1 MYEKIGVAVLVILMV
16 AILAFS
22 IPEFIKYC
30 KESKKKEEEEKEIRK
45 RTLVKLK
52 KEEEEGKDKERDEA
66 ERH

>member
-1 MYEKIGVAVLVILMV
+1 MSEKVGVAVLVILMV

-30 KESKKKEEEEKEIRK
+30 KESKKKEEEQKEIRE
-45 RTLVKLK
+45 RTLEKLK
-52 KEEEEGKDKERDEA
+52 KEEEEGKVKERDEA

>member
-1 MYEKIGVAVLVILMV
+1 MYEKIGVAVLVIIMV

-45 RTLVKLK
+45 RTLEKLK
-52 KEEEEGKDKERDEA
+52 KEEEEGKDKEDGDPDQ
-66 ERH
+66 

>member
-45 RTLVKLK
+45 RTLEKLK
-52 KEEEEGKDKERDEA
+52 KEEEEGKDKEDGDPDQ
-66 ERH
+66 

>member
-45 RTLVKLK
+45 RTL
-52 KEEEEGKDKERDEA
+52 
-66 ERH
+66 

>member
-45 RTLVKLK
+45 RTLEKLK
-52 KEEEEGKDKERDEA
+52 KEEEEGKDKEDGDQD
-66 ERH
+66 